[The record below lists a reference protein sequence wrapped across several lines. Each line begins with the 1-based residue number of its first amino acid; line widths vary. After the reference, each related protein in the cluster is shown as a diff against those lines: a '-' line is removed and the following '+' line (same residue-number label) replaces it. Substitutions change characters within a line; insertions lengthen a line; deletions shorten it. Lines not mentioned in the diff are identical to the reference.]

1 MKVAIGSTN
10 PVKVKA
16 VKDAFKKVWPKIKF
30 NFIPIGVNSGVSKQ
44 PMSDLE
50 CIKGAR
56 NRANAAMKNSRTDYS
71 VGLEGGLQK
80 IGKEWF
86 DSGWIVVLSKKGE
99 EGVGSSIKM
108 HTPLKMINHIKRGL
122 ELGEVDDL
130 LFDEKNSKQ
139 KQGHF
144 GLMTK
149 NKIDRSK
156 AYRDAVI
163 SALARFINPQ
173 IFSSPR

>member
-1 MKVAIGSTN
+1 MKVAVGSTN
-10 PVKVKA
+10 PVKINA
-16 VKDAFKKVWPKIKF
+16 VRTAFEKVWPRGKF
-30 NFIPIGVNSGVSKQ
+30 KFVAFEVNSGVSKQ

-50 CIKGAR
+50 CIRGAR
-56 NRANAAMKNSRTDYS
+56 NRAKITMKNSRADFA

-80 IGKEWF
+80 IEKNWY
-86 DSGWIVVLSKKGE
+86 DCGWIVVLDKSGE
-99 EGVGSSIKM
+99 EGIGSSIKM
-108 HTPLKMINHIKRGL
+108 HTPSKVLKHIKRGL

-130 LFDEKNSKQ
+130 LFGTKNSKQ

-173 IFSSPR
+173 IFD

>member
-1 MKVAIGSTN
+1 VKVAIGSTN

-16 VKDAFKKVWPKIKF
+16 VKSAFKKVWPKINF
-30 NFIPIGVNSGVSKQ
+30 VFIPVEVNSGVSKQ

-56 NRANAAMKNSRTDYS
+56 NRAKSAMKNSKSDYS

-80 IGKEWF
+80 IDKDWF
-86 DSGWIVVLSKKGE
+86 DSGWIVVINRKGE
-99 EGVGSSIKM
+99 EGIGSSIKM
-108 HTPLKMINHIKRGL
+108 HTPKKMLRHIQKGL

-130 LFDEKNSKQ
+130 LFDTKNSKQ

-163 SALARFINPQ
+163 SALARFISPQ
-173 IFSSPR
+173 IFD

>member
-1 MKVAIGSTN
+1 MKIAIGSTN
-10 PVKVKA
+10 PVKISA
-16 VKDAFKKVWPKIKF
+16 VKSAFKKVWPRKKF
-30 NFIPIGVNSGVSKQ
+30 TFISIDIDSGVSKQ

-50 CIKGAR
+50 SIKGAR
-56 NRANAAMKNSRTDYS
+56 NRAKRSLKISKGDFG

-80 IGKEWF
+80 IGKDWF
-86 DSGWIVVLSKKGE
+86 DCGWIVVLNKKKMVGI
-99 EGVGSSIKM
+99 GSSIKM
-108 HTPLKMINHIKRGL
+108 HTPKKMFKHLKKGL

-130 LFDEKNSKQ
+130 LFNVENSKQ

-149 NKIDRSK
+149 NKIDRAK

-163 SALARFINPQ
+163 SALARFLNPEL
-173 IFSSPR
+173 F

>member
-1 MKVAIGSTN
+1 MIVSIGSTN
-10 PVKVKA
+10 PVKIEA
-16 VKDAFKKVWPKIKF
+16 VRDAFTKVWPHKKF
-30 NFIPIGVNSGVSKQ
+30 KFIPVKVESGVSKQ

-50 CIKGAR
+50 CIEGAE
-56 NRANAAMKNSRTDYS
+56 NRAKLAMKKSKSDFS

-80 IGKEWF
+80 IGNDWF
-86 DSGWIVVLSKKGE
+86 DSGWVLVIDKKGRR
-99 EGVGSSIKM
+99 GIGSSIKM
-108 HTPLKMINHIKRGL
+108 HTPVKILKHIKNGL

-130 LFDEKNSKQ
+130 LFNEKNSKQ

-149 NKIDRSK
+149 NKINRSI

-163 SALARFINPQ
+163 SALARFINPHL
-173 IFSSPR
+173 F

>member
-10 PVKVKA
+10 PVKIKA
-16 VKDAFKKVWPKIKF
+16 VEDAFKKVWPSKRFKF
-30 NFIPIGVNSGVSKQ
+30 ISIEVNSGVSSQ

-50 CIKGAR
+50 SIRGAR
-56 NRANAAMKNSRTDYS
+56 NRAKRVLKSSGADFS

-80 IGKEWF
+80 IGKDWF
-86 DSGWIVVLSKKGE
+86 DSGWIVVLSKEGE
-99 EGVGSSIKM
+99 EGIGSSIKM
-108 HTPLKMINHIKRGL
+108 RTPSKMIEHIKSGL

-130 LFDEKNSKQ
+130 LFGVSNSKQ
-139 KQGHF
+139 KEGHF

-149 NKIDRSK
+149 NKINRAK

-163 SALARFINPQ
+163 SALARFINPA
-173 IFSSPR
+173 IFD